1 MSAHIIKAR
10 DNLYIHSVF
19 IDKIGLCF
27 NQFIIEANNKLTIIE
42 TGFRSNFNTLCEN
55 LRSVNLNPET
65 IECVIVPHF
74 EADEMGA
81 LPEIQKISTQ
91 KLKVYA
97 HPICAFALN
106 DIFNAKAKPVKDNE
120 IIKLADGVSI
130 KFIHITHTH
139 QWDCMVAYWVERKI
153 LFSSDLF
160 IQQGEFKGIK
170 SNNCVQEL
178 IDAVQKE
185 GYLPSAH
192 YFQSALDKIS
202 QNEIDMILPMHGSGL
217 TQYIPDYIATLKQ
230 LSL

>member
-1 MSAHIIKAR
+1 MSAQIIKAQ

-27 NQFIIEANNKLTIIE
+27 NQFIIEVNNKLTIIE
-42 TGFRSNFNTLCEN
+42 TGFRSNFNTLSEN
-55 LRSVNLNPET
+55 LRSVNLNPEM

-81 LPEIQKISTQ
+81 LPEIQKVSTQ
-91 KLKVYA
+91 KLKIYA

-120 IIKLADGVSI
+120 VIKLAEGVSI

-170 SNNCVQEL
+170 SDNCMQEL
-178 IDAVQKE
+178 IDAVEKE
-185 GYLPSAH
+185 GYLPSMQ
-192 YFQSALDKIS
+192 YFHSALNKIAE
-202 QNEIDMILPMHGSGL
+202 NEINLILPMHGSGL
-217 TQYIPDYIATLKQ
+217 MHYIPEYFDALKQ
-230 LSL
+230 LKL